1 MNLDELKNKYISDK
15 TLVRI
20 NFDDDCK
27 SISNE
32 IWPKVIYASNS
43 WPIINNVHARGI
55 ISNCDMKCSKS
66 CPCDICRNAIDTY
79 LISRN
84 TNDLRV
90 GTLTYLIEKDCI
102 NMGSIMY
109 DIYINSSWIPLNYTS
124 IDSTKFKYDKSYDNS
139 HIYNNDMIYR
149 DMAQLIKHVHK
160 LTKEVEY
167 LRSRLL

>member
-79 LISRN
+79 LISKN
-84 TNDLRV
+84 YEN
-90 GTLTYLIEKDCI
+90 
-102 NMGSIMY
+102 IM
-109 DIYINSSWIPLNYTS
+109 
-124 IDSTKFKYDKSYDNS
+124 K
-139 HIYNNDMIYR
+139 
-149 DMAQLIKHVHK
+149 
-160 LTKEVEY
+160 
-167 LRSRLL
+167 